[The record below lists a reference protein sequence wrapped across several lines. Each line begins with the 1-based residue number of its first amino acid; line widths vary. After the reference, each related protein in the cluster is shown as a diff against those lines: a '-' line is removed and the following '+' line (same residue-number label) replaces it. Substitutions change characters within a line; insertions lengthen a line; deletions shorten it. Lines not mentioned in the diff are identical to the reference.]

1 LYLGK
6 TIWILGSSII
16 KQAFIAARLR
26 PEGANLCLEPNI
38 IWWQGY
44 SGLTLAESKKKFLS
58 LANVGNSPDYI
69 VLHLGGNDLGRR
81 SLVDLR
87 KLIVELFRTILSIFP
102 SVKIVWSAV
111 LPRSNWRYSDNKV
124 AMDKARKR
132 LNSHGSSRALACG
145 GHYLANSDFGKFEE
159 HLFEKDRVHLSTLGT
174 DIFLSNMSAG
184 LEKFI
189 KHNTPIHY

>member
-1 LYLGK
+1 MYLGK

-124 AMDKARKR
+124 AMESKKA
-132 LNSHGSSRALACG
+132 
-145 GHYLANSDFGKFEE
+145 
-159 HLFEKDRVHLSTLGT
+159 
-174 DIFLSNMSAG
+174 
-184 LEKFI
+184 
-189 KHNTPIHY
+189 P